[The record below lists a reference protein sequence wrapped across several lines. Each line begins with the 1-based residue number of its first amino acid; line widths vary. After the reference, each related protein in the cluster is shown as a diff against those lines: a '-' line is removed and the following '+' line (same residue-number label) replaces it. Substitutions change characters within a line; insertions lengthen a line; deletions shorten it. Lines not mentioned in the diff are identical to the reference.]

1 MCEGSL
7 MYVRGWD
14 FESRTDA
21 NVCVCMCVIDTDVL
35 CHKFEHFERA
45 HPTFFVFEIMHML
58 ASRDDFAATLLLF
71 Y

>member
-1 MCEGSL
+1 MSEDGIS
-7 MYVRGWD
+7 
-14 FESRTDA
+14 SREQMQT
-21 NVCVCMCVIDTDVL
+21 CVCMCVIDTDVL

-58 ASRDDFAATLLLF
+58 ASRYDFAATLLLF